1 MASSGREKLKKFNL
15 IIKFLVI
22 LNKVVPRFINK
33 RLFIYSRNIS
43 GRIGMLIRFV
53 IFKNLSLSCGDN
65 VSIHEGVFLKGL
77 NTMEIGTNVS
87 IHSMCYIDGTG
98 GLKIGDNISIAHSST
113 IMTTGHTYDDISIP
127 IKYNNA
133 TMDSVLLEDDIWIGA
148 GCRILSGVTIGTRS
162 IVAAGAVVNKV
173 VESNSIVGGIP
184 AKIIKKI

>member
-1 MASSGREKLKKFNL
+1 M
-15 IIKFLVI
+15 
-22 LNKVVPRFINK
+22 
-33 RLFIYSRNIS
+33 
-43 GRIGMLIRFV
+43 
-53 IFKNLSLSCGDN
+53 FKNLSLSCGDN

-98 GLKIGDNISIAHSST
+98 GLKIGDNVSIAHSST

-133 TMDSVLLEDDIWIGA
+133 TMDPVLLEDDIWIGA

-162 IVAAGAVVNKV
+162 IIAAGAVVNKV